1 MSDWTRR
8 VHRPLGSQELQQV
21 RNAAEDLAQQA
32 RQTPG
37 RARVVFETIAEVAI
51 IGSVVISGA
60 LASIH
65 LWKALFPNKHE
76 DRHER
81 SPGPADDGREPPH
94 RHLAPSAG
102 DGAAE
107 RRRSR

>member
-32 RQTPG
+32 RHTPG
-37 RARVVFETIAEVAI
+37 RARVVFQTIAEVAI
-51 IGSVVISGA
+51 IGSVVISGS

-65 LWKALFPNKHE
+65 LWKALFTKQRENRYEPT
-76 DRHER
+76 
-81 SPGPADDGREPPH
+81 PGPADDGREPP
-94 RHLAPSAG
+94 RRRLAAAAG
-102 DGAAE
+102 DGSAE